1 MVSDTTALPSYCR
14 DLLRIESTPNREE
27 AIIRR
32 ILGEMRKPGYDAV
45 HADEAGN
52 MEGAALAATLS
63 WAGCRC
69 DPAARGDPRELCRW
83 VNRQIEH
90 GGLGAQRLGEPDQAS
105 LQDVAR
111 AAGLGLPNKGIIHSS
126 GVNRGAR
133 WVTSISRACRLA
145 GPRQARQQEQNRSR
159 CHHGLPLAGPWNA
172 TPTRDG
178 RRTIG
183 EVALRA
189 LYTTSCPRRAGAPRA
204 RCHAAGGA
212 RSPKTWH
219 YISMPCR
226 HLLPAATAAARGGPR
241 L

>member
-90 GGLGAQRLGEPDQAS
+90 GCLGAQRLGEPDQGRAFVASPQAEVEDGADPKLEGGQRDPDQAS

-145 GPRQARQQEQNRSR
+145 GPRQARQ
-159 CHHGLPLAGPWNA
+159 
-172 TPTRDG
+172 
-178 RRTIG
+178 
-183 EVALRA
+183 
-189 LYTTSCPRRAGAPRA
+189 
-204 RCHAAGGA
+204 
-212 RSPKTWH
+212 
-219 YISMPCR
+219 
-226 HLLPAATAAARGGPR
+226 
-241 L
+241 